1 MYDRRRDN
9 MIAAL
14 NEEFRMHDRRRDNMI
29 AALNQEFRRIKVE
42 HRDALKKTI
51 ARVVLGPSVM
61 MVYAK
66 GTRDALLPFLPK
78 LDVDTIT
85 RFKGQDQFSA
95 WFDEHVERIAKII
108 DQHNPRNTRIRPGLK
123 WGHATKIMALYVRD
137 LVLSSRYFSD
147 MDAATIS
154 AFLHVP
160 VNSVVIERLREL
172 GARQPFTKIKEIDTR
187 EKFYGV
193 QEALASAALA
203 HNIPRV
209 WFDDNWGDRQ

>member
-1 MYDRRRDN
+1 
-9 MIAAL
+9 MIKAL
-14 NEEFRMHDRRRDNMI
+14 NNEF
-29 AALNQEFRRIKVE
+29 QRIKKQ
-42 HRDALKKTI
+42 HSKALRKTA

-61 MVYAK
+61 RVYAR

-78 LDVDTIT
+78 LDVDMIAQ
-85 RFKGQDQFSA
+85 FKSQEQFSS
-95 WFDEHVERIAKII
+95 WFDGHVDRIAKVV
-108 DQHNPRNTRIRPGLK
+108 DRCNPCNPRIRPGLK

-147 MDAATIS
+147 AEAAKIS
-154 AFLHVP
+154 PYLHVP
-160 VNSVVIERLREL
+160 IDSIVIDRLRKL
-172 GARQPFTKIKEIDTR
+172 GVQLPFTMIKEIDTR

-193 QEALASAALA
+193 QKALASAAFA

>member
-1 MYDRRRDN
+1 MVT
-9 MIAAL
+9 AL
-14 NEEFRMHDRRRDNMI
+14 NDEFG
-29 AALNQEFRRIKVE
+29 RIKE
-42 HRDALKKTI
+42 QHRKALKKTI

-61 MVYAK
+61 RVYRK
-66 GTRDALLPFLPK
+66 GTRDALLPLLPT

-85 RFKGQDQFSA
+85 QFDSQQQFSE
-95 WFDEHVERIAKII
+95 WFDRHVERIARII
-108 DQHNPRNTRIRPGLK
+108 DRCNRRNTRIRPGLK

-147 MDAATIS
+147 TDAAKVS

-160 VNSVVIERLREL
+160 IDSVVIGRLRTL
-172 GARQPFTKIKEIDTR
+172 GVRQPFTKIKEIDTR
-187 EKFYGV
+187 EKFYAV
-193 QEALASAALA
+193 QEALASAALD

>member
-1 MYDRRRDN
+1 MV
-9 MIAAL
+9 AAL
-14 NEEFRMHDRRRDNMI
+14 NEEFR
-29 AALNQEFRRIKVE
+29 RIKAQHPE
-42 HRDALKKTI
+42 ALKKTT

-61 MVYAK
+61 RVYAK
-66 GTRDALLPFLPK
+66 GTRAALLPLLPK

-85 RFKGQDQFSA
+85 RFKSQEQFSA
-95 WFDEHVERIAKII
+95 WFDEHVDQIAKII
-108 DQHNPRNTRIRPGLK
+108 DRHNPRNTRIRPGFK

-147 MDAATIS
+147 TDAAKVS

-160 VNSVVIERLREL
+160 VDSVVIGRLKEL
-172 GARQPFTKIKEIDTR
+172 GFRQPFTKIKEIDTR
-187 EKFYGV
+187 DKFYGV
-193 QEALASAALA
+193 QEALAAAALA

>member
-1 MYDRRRDN
+1 MV
-9 MIAAL
+9 AVL
-14 NEEFRMHDRRRDNMI
+14 ND
-29 AALNQEFRRIKVE
+29 EFRRIKE
-42 HRDALKKTI
+42 QHPEALKKTI

-61 MVYAK
+61 RVYAK
-66 GTRDALLPFLPK
+66 GTRDALLPLLPK

-85 RFKGQDQFSA
+85 QFKNQEQFSA
-95 WFDEHVERIAKII
+95 WFDEHVGRIAKVI

-137 LVLSSRYFSD
+137 LVLSSRYFSYT
-147 MDAATIS
+147 AAAKVS

-160 VNSVVIERLREL
+160 VDSVVIGRLREL
-172 GARQPFTKIKEIDTR
+172 GVQQPFTKIKEIDTR
-187 EKFYGV
+187 EKFYRV
-193 QEALASAALA
+193 QEGLASAALT